1 MNRRINLLATFFL
14 FLTYACAPKE
24 DIEFKGIRNVEV
36 RLGNNNSP
44 ELLAQAFFYNPNT
57 VGMTLKEI
65 HVDVWVNGKSSAE
78 VRQKMKL
85 KISPRSDFMV
95 PLEATLSL
103 KELGLVD
110 AIKNLLGGK
119 KYEIQYIGFVRV
131 AMHGITVKVP
141 VKHREEM
148 RIRL

>member
-1 MNRRINLLATFFL
+1 MNRRIKLLATFFL

-44 ELLAQAFFYNPNT
+44 SYWRRHFYNPNT

-85 KISPRSDFMV
+85 KNFTTPDFMV

-103 KELGLVD
+103 KELGLVE

>member
-1 MNRRINLLATFFL
+1 MWRCAWAIITAPSYWRRH
-14 FLTYACAPKE
+14 
-24 DIEFKGIRNVEV
+24 
-36 RLGNNNSP
+36 
-44 ELLAQAFFYNPNT
+44 FYNPNT

-103 KELGLVD
+103 KELGLVE

-119 KYEIQYIGFVRV
+119 NMKFNISGLCGWPCMALR
-131 AMHGITVKVP
+131 
-141 VKHREEM
+141 
-148 RIRL
+148 